1 MKVKFKS
8 DENYIF
14 HITNKIKY
22 FIKLIHFGSLKVILE
37 HDRTI
42 LTCLNLQDLS
52 GMDKRSDTLTQNVRK
67 LRQ

>member
-14 HITNKIKY
+14 YITNKIKY
-22 FIKLIHFGSLKVILE
+22 FIKLIHFESLKVILE